1 MNKLEGDCAC
11 LEPDSLNE
19 LREVAGQQ
27 WQTVLMDYL
36 HNGERHEVALVEAC
50 QLKDWHSAAR
60 VAHNIKGAY
69 GYLGATALVNECV
82 GLLAAVREE
91 AVDDQ
96 RLYEL
101 TESVLMAFRDV
112 RRCLQKL
119 ANE

>member
-11 LEPDSLNE
+11 LEPASLNE
-19 LREVAGQQ
+19 LREVAGEQ

-50 QLKDWHSAAR
+50 HHRDWRSAAR

-69 GYLGATALVNECV
+69 GYLGATALVSECV
-82 GLLAAVREE
+82 RLLAAVREE
-91 AVDDQ
+91 PVDDQ

-101 TESVLMAFRDV
+101 TESVLTAFRGV
-112 RRCLQKL
+112 RRCLKQL